1 MVVMMAQN
9 ERVKQKYISK
19 KVVEWRRKRVLEL
32 RLAGLSPAAIAA
44 ELRKEKMFEHTTE
57 HHVWSDIYALEKRAK
72 LDEIEGEVIVREI
85 FQSCRDSIYVVSRA
99 GHRRLEEINQRIA
112 RVQEEIADVDEQLR
126 DPGQP
131 LNRRGE
137 LIIECDRLVSL
148 AGKLRAQAR
157 DETRV
162 ILSINRTLADM
173 PRKLGLIYDK
183 TEIGFHDQTKEAMIE
198 AIENAP
204 TPEAR
209 KELIKAAE
217 LFGRAFVNN

>member
-9 ERVKQKYISK
+9 ERVKQKYISN

-32 RLAGLSPAAIAA
+32 RLAGFSPAAIAA

-57 HHVWSDIYALEKRAK
+57 HHVWSDIYALEKRAE
-72 LDEIEGEVIVREI
+72 LAEIEGEVIVREI

-137 LIIECDRLVSL
+137 LVYRRDRLVRL
-148 AGKLRAQAR
+148 ASKLRREAR

-162 ILSINRTLADM
+162 ILSINRTLLNM
-173 PRKLGLIYDK
+173 PKKLGLIYEK
-183 TEIGFHDQTKEAMIE
+183 KEVGVQDISKERMIE
-198 AIENAP
+198 VIKNEKDPERKEKLIQAIE
-204 TPEAR
+204 
-209 KELIKAAE
+209 
-217 LFGRAFVNN
+217 LFAGII

>member
-57 HHVWSDIYALEKRAK
+57 HHVWSDIYALEKGAK

-85 FQSCRDSIYVVSRA
+85 FQSCRDSIYVVSRP

-137 LIIECDRLVSL
+137 LIYQRDRLVRL
-148 AGKLRAQAR
+148 ASKLRSEAR
-157 DETRV
+157 AETRV
-162 ILSINRTLADM
+162 IISINRTLADV
-173 PRKLGLIYDK
+173 PKKLGLIIDK
-183 TEIGFHDQTKEAMIE
+183 AQVGYRDETMEAMLK

-204 TPEAR
+204 TSEAR
-209 KELIKAAE
+209 KELIRALE
-217 LFGRAFVNN
+217 LFKRAIA

>member
-1 MVVMMAQN
+1 MATKKSN
-9 ERVKQKYISK
+9 PISRRAVEER
-19 KVVEWRRKRVLEL
+19 RGRVLEL
-32 RLAGLSPAAIAA
+32 RLGGLSPANIAE
-44 ELRKEKMFEHTTE
+44 ELRKEGPFKHTTQDT
-57 HHVWSDIYALEKRAK
+57 VRNDIKTLMKRSKLE
-72 LDEIEGEVIVREI
+72 EIESEPIVKDM
-85 FQSCRDSIYVVSRA
+85 FQKCRDSISVISRTA
-99 GHRRLEEINQRIA
+99 HRRLREVSDGIA
-112 RVQEEIADVDEQLR
+112 RVQELIADVDEQLR

-137 LIIECDRLVSL
+137 LVYRRDRLVRL
-148 AGKLRAQAR
+148 ASKLRRDAR

-162 ILSINRTLADM
+162 IISINRTLLST
-173 PRKLGLIYDK
+173 PKKLGLIIDK
-183 TEIGFHDQTKEAMIE
+183 AQIGFHDQTKEAMIE